1 MGRAHEVRAAA
12 MAKTAAKKATTNGR
26 IAKEIYLTAKK
37 GGINP
42 ESNLSLRGLL
52 EKAKSQQVPNDVV
65 QRAIKRASGGE
76 EINYIAG
83 RYEALGPGGSAL
95 IIDVLTTNVNRASAT
110 IREVLNKNHG
120 NPEAKVS
127 FLFHPA
133 SLFIFQRQGDFLN
146 SNDIIETLLVNEINI
161 VDVLENENTIKIEAS
176 FKDFDAV
183 KSGLDR
189 LGVKEY
195 LKIETTML
203 VNDNPLKLDPQVK
216 MEFQNLVDKLDE
228 LEDVQNIYH
237 NVI

>member
-12 MAKTAAKKATTNGR
+12 MAKTAAKKAATNGR
-26 IAKEIYLTAKK
+26 IAKEIYLVAKK
-37 GGINP
+37 GGTNP
-42 ESNLSLRGLL
+42 QSNLLLRGLI
-52 EKAKSQQVPNDVV
+52 EKAKLQQVPNEVV
-65 QRAIKRASGGE
+65 QRAIKRASGSE
-76 EINYIAG
+76 EINYITG
-83 RYEALGPGGSAL
+83 RYEALGPGGAAL

-133 SLFIFQRQGDFLN
+133 ALFIFERQGDFLN
-146 SNDIIETLLVNEINI
+146 NNDVVETLLLNEIDI
-161 VDVLENENTIKIEAS
+161 VDVVEKETMIKIEAA

-183 KSGLDR
+183 KTGLER
-189 LGVKEY
+189 LGVKQF
-195 LKIETTML
+195 LRAETTML
-203 VNDNPLKLDPQVK
+203 TNDSPLQLEPQVK
-216 MEFQNLVDKLDE
+216 TEFQNLVDKLYE